1 MERIGCVQLAGVD
14 QAHEYPDR
22 WIQPGCPGVLPGLFP
37 QHSGLNMLTSATV
50 HYGQA
55 DQKISKRQ
63 AVLDVVY
70 QAHPERFVRRRLD
83 ESACLLL
90 VDTLR
95 SPYIIS

>member
-1 MERIGCVQLAGVD
+1 
-14 QAHEYPDR
+14 
-22 WIQPGCPGVLPGLFP
+22 
-37 QHSGLNMLTSATV
+37 MLTSATV

-83 ESACLLL
+83 
-90 VDTLR
+90 
-95 SPYIIS
+95 